1 MAINGL
7 HTADNHLGFRQY
19 GLQIREKDIMDSF
32 ARIVHMLVRDKDL
45 HYMTVSGDLLNSKY
59 PSVNTMT
66 FLSKMHDVLR
76 KAGKPCFVISGNHD
90 GGYKSNNWIGIFN
103 SGSLELDEGKMHQK
117 IDEGGFIDIDGM
129 SVEYKG
135 VTIFG
140 APYMKREAWLE
151 LQSKLPKHDILLMHQ
166 TFKEFFNFNSANSF
180 SFEDINKD
188 LFGCTIVGDI
198 HISKTVELEAQGK
211 KAYLVSPGSTE
222 LLSKGEAAT
231 KYVVVS
237 SKEDEHLKLS
247 YVDIKTRDVITFDVG
262 SIDQYKEIY
271 KRIVDTYT
279 DADEPLVYLNINIE
293 NVYSPNQLPDIGDLF
308 HRTILRMSY
317 GKQLFVDS
325 EDEVQKE
332 TDENI
337 TVLDVGMQ
345 MFDRMITTS
354 MSEFKNEL
362 SYILEEGLKDE
373 LNFRRE
379 VEGVL
384 GKLKDAKV
392 I

>member
-1 MAINGL
+1 
-7 HTADNHLGFRQY
+7 
-19 GLQIREKDIMDSF
+19 
-32 ARIVHMLVRDKDL
+32 
-45 HYMTVSGDLLNSKY
+45 
-59 PSVNTMT
+59 
-66 FLSKMHDVLR
+66 
-76 KAGKPCFVISGNHD
+76 
-90 GGYKSNNWIGIFN
+90 
-103 SGSLELDEGKMHQK
+103 
-117 IDEGGFIDIDGM
+117 
-129 SVEYKG
+129 
-135 VTIFG
+135 
-140 APYMKREAWLE
+140 MKREAWLE

-180 SFEDINKD
+180 SFEDINTD

-231 KYVVVS
+231 KYIVKS

-317 GKQLFVDS
+317 GKQLFVDN
-325 EDEVQKE
+325 EEETQKE